1 MESTMSNSCEVN
13 EVSNYLEQANAC
25 QEANSPEKLRERYE
39 EQQRRLACPS
49 CGEEPFLD

>member
-1 MESTMSNSCEVN
+1 MASSCEILQ
-13 EVSNYLEQANAC
+13 EILTGELASSSTVS
-25 QEANSPEKLRERYE
+25 QEELRERYE